1 MIVTGVLIGQRQ
13 GGRIENAGFASEE
26 PEQTR
31 RFLDT
36 QARLGSFAQR
46 SVEQQD
52 ARRRIER
59 AKTQGWPLDGISKVE
74 RWQGIGISNSAERHH
89 RAFAR

>member
-1 MIVTGVLIGQRQ
+1 MIVAGVLIGQRQ
-13 GGRIENAGFASEE
+13 GLRIENAGFASEE

-36 QARLGSFAQR
+36 EARIGSLTQR
-46 SVEQQD
+46 SVEQKD
-52 ARRRIER
+52 TWRRIER
-59 AKTQGWPLDGISKVE
+59 AKPQGWPLDGISRVE
-74 RWQGIGISNSAERHH
+74 RWQGIRISNSAERHQ